1 MQEDSVVVAISRDT
15 YDRVDAFR
23 PVVEAVLGE
32 PVSVQDC
39 VEILVLLG
47 LDAALADLLGPQP
60 PEILLRSIQQLG
72 RRYPR
77 EVYGYLAETLK
88 EGAAIQ
94 EQKRLRERLGFQTPP
109 PREGMG
115 GMEA

>member
-1 MQEDSVVVAISRDT
+1 MQADSVVVAISGEI
-15 YDRVDAFR
+15 YDQVDAFR

-32 PVSVQDC
+32 PVSAQDC
-39 VEILVLLG
+39 VEMLVLLG
-47 LDAALADLLGPQP
+47 PDAALADLLGPQP

-77 EVYGYLAETLK
+77 EVYAYIAETLK
-88 EGAAIQ
+88 EGAAVREQ
-94 EQKRLRERLGFQTPP
+94 ERLKKRLGFRTPP

-115 GMEA
+115 GVGA